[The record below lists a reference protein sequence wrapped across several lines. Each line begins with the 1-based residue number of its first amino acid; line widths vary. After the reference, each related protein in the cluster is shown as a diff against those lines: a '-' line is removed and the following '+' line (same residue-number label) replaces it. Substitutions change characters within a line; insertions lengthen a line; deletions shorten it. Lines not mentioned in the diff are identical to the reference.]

1 MKNLIYLIRPHHYFK
16 NILIL
21 LPLFFSGQFGN
32 TSQVLNGLIAFFA
45 FSISTSAIYIFNDY
59 MDIKDDRKHPKKKYR
74 PLASGSINKNTG
86 FYLMIFF
93 LITGIFTMYFVSI
106 NSLIVLIIYIILNL
120 LYSLKLKEFS
130 LLDIYI
136 ISFGFVLRL
145 YVGSF
150 AYNVELEFW
159 IIIMTF
165 LLALFLALAK
175 RRDDILILKIQ
186 KIKCVN
192 QLMAII

>member
-93 LITGIFTMYFVSI
+93 
-106 NSLIVLIIYIILNL
+106 
-120 LYSLKLKEFS
+120 
-130 LLDIYI
+130 
-136 ISFGFVLRL
+136 
-145 YVGSF
+145 
-150 AYNVELEFW
+150 
-159 IIIMTF
+159 
-165 LLALFLALAK
+165 
-175 RRDDILILKIQ
+175 
-186 KIKCVN
+186 
-192 QLMAII
+192 